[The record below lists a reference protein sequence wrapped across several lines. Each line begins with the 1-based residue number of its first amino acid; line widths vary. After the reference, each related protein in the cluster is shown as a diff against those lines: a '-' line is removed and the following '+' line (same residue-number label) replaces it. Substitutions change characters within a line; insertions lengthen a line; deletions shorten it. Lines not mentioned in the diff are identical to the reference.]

1 MVFTREELTQGEYVV
16 ASLRTHSKEIWG
28 SLLILLVTLV
38 LLAIGLFYLHDRGL
52 VVVLTLLVTA
62 GVVIVIWVLRPVL
75 RWYSTHFVVTNKR
88 IITRHG
94 VLSKTGR
101 DIPLYRINDVSSHQG
116 VLDRLLGCGTLVI
129 SDASQQAGLSFRDIP
144 QVKKVQVEIT
154 QLLLDLHDGSDD
166 DGTQLDDGR

>member
-1 MVFTREELTQGEYVV
+1 MVFTEDELTQGEYVV

-28 SLLILLVTLV
+28 ALAILLVTVIALV
-38 LLAIGLFYLHDRGL
+38 VALVYLHDKGTWVVLAL
-52 VVVLTLLVTA
+52 VVVALLVIA
-62 GVVIVIWVLRPVL
+62 IWVVRPIA

-94 VLSKTGR
+94 IVSTSGR
-101 DIPLYRINDVSSHQG
+101 DIPLHRINDVSSEQG
-116 VLDRLLGCGTLVI
+116 PLDRLLGCGTLVI
-129 SDASQQAGLSFRDIP
+129 SDASQQAGLSFQDIP

-166 DGTQLDDGR
+166 DGTEFGSR

>member
-1 MVFTREELTQGEYVV
+1 MVFTEDELTQNEYVV

-28 SLLILLVTLV
+28 ALAILLATVIVLV
-38 LLAIGLFYLHDRGL
+38 VALVYLHDKGTWAVLALIIAAL
-52 VVVLTLLVTA
+52 VIIA
-62 GVVIVIWVLRPVL
+62 IWVLRPIS

-94 VLSKTGR
+94 IVSTTGR
-101 DIPLYRINDVSSHQG
+101 DIPLHRVNDVSSQQG
-116 VLDRLLGCGTLVI
+116 PLDRILGCGTLVI
-129 SDASQQAGLSFRDIP
+129 SDASQQTGLSFRDIP

-166 DGTQLDDGR
+166 DGTQFEER

>member
-1 MVFTREELTQGEYVV
+1 MVFTEDELTQGEYVV

-28 SLLILLVTLV
+28 ALAILLATVVVLV
-38 LLAIGLFYLHDRGL
+38 AALVYLHDKGTW
-52 VVVLTLLVTA
+52 VVLTL
-62 GVVIVIWVLRPVL
+62 VIAALLIIAVWVLRPIS

-94 VLSKTGR
+94 IVSTAGR
-101 DIPLYRINDVSSHQG
+101 DIPLYRVNDVSSEQG
-116 VLDRLLGCGTLVI
+116 PLDRILGCGTLVI
-129 SDASQQAGLSFRDIP
+129 SDASQQTGLSFRDIP

-166 DGTQLDDGR
+166 DGTQFDDR

>member
-1 MVFTREELTQGEYVV
+1 MVFTEDELTQGEYVV

-28 SLLILLVTLV
+28 A
-38 LLAIGLFYLHDRGL
+38 LAILSATVVVLVAALVYLHDKGTW
-52 VVVLTLLVTA
+52 VVLTL
-62 GVVIVIWVLRPVL
+62 VIAALLIIAVWVLRPIS

-94 VLSKTGR
+94 IVSTAGR
-101 DIPLYRINDVSSHQG
+101 DIPLYRVNDVSSEQG
-116 VLDRLLGCGTLVI
+116 PLDRILGCGTLVI
-129 SDASQQAGLSFRDIP
+129 SDASQQTGLSFRDIP

-166 DGTQLDDGR
+166 DGTQFDDR